1 MMNSLLKT
9 IEQFAQRTP
18 DAIAIEGDDLHLSYA
33 ALQSEV
39 VKLSDHFKR
48 HHYQRLAILMD
59 NSPAWIVFDLAA
71 QMAGITL
78 IPLPAFF
85 SPQQIRHSL
94 ADASA
99 EMLITDQTELT
110 SKILPGL
117 KSRPIQ
123 KVAGQSCWQI
133 ALPVPAG
140 QHTNLNGIA
149 KITYTS
155 GTTGTPKGVC
165 LTQTTMNNVADS
177 LKKNIGIT
185 RGDRHLCLLPFAVLL
200 ENIGGIYTPLLAG
213 ARCIT
218 PGLSKVGHLGASK
231 IDPQQMADA
240 IRTANASSII
250 LLPQMLQALI
260 AEVATG
266 TPLSER
272 LRFIAVGGAPVSRGL
287 LDQAQ
292 ALSLP
297 LFEGYG
303 LSECAS
309 VVAVNTPTNQR
320 SGSVGKLLP
329 HTQIRFAEDGEIMLK
344 GNLFNGYL
352 NQPSTHDEWY
362 ASGDLGHL
370 DADGYLYLTGR
381 KKSCFITS
389 FGRNVAPE
397 WVEKELTL
405 HPAIDQAV
413 VFGEAR
419 PYNIAVI
426 VAQPALKQDVSQ
438 IHSAIE
444 EANQQLPDYAQIGG
458 WLFADESFSL
468 ANQQFTA
475 TGRPRRDAIWS
486 YYAARINHLYSQH
499 GNTINPQHNR
509 KEATHAI
516 L

>member
-1 MMNSLLKT
+1 MNSLLKT
-9 IEQFAQRTP
+9 IQQFAQDTP

-33 ALQSEV
+33 ALQCEV

-48 HHYQRLAILMD
+48 HDYQRLAILMD
-59 NSPAWIVFDLAA
+59 NSPAWVVFDLAA

-94 ADASA
+94 ADAAA
-99 EMLITDQTELT
+99 ESLITDQTALT
-110 SKILPGL
+110 AKILPEL
-117 KSRPIQ
+117 KPRPIQ
-123 KVAGQSCWQI
+123 KVAGQSCWEI
-133 ALPVPAG
+133 ALPVTADR
-140 QHTNLNGIA
+140 HTNLNGIA

-177 LKKNIGIT
+177 LKKTIGIT
-185 RGDRHLCLLPFAVLL
+185 REERHLCLLPFAVLL

-218 PGLSKVGHLGASK
+218 PGMSKVGHLGASK
-231 IDPQQMADA
+231 IDPKQMAAA
-240 IRTANASSII
+240 IRSANASSII

-260 AEVATG
+260 AEVTTG
-266 TPLSER
+266 TALSER

-287 LDQAQ
+287 LDQAE

-303 LSECAS
+303 ISECAS
-309 VVAVNTPTNQR
+309 VVAVNTPTRQR

-329 HTQIRFAEDGEIMLK
+329 HIQIRFAEDGEIMLK

-352 NQPSTHDEWY
+352 NRLSTRDEWY

-370 DADGYLYLTGR
+370 DGDGYLYITGR

-397 WVEKELTL
+397 WIEKELTL
-405 HPAIDQAV
+405 QPAIEQAV

-419 PYNIAVI
+419 PYNVAVI
-426 VAQPALKQDVSQ
+426 VAPPALKQDVSQ
-438 IHSAIE
+438 INAAIE
-444 EANQQLPDYAQIGG
+444 EANRRLPDYAQIGR
-458 WLFADESFSL
+458 WLFADEPFSI

-475 TGRPRRDAIWS
+475 TGRPRRNAIWS
-486 YYAARINHLYSQH
+486 YYATPISHLYCQH
-499 GNTINPQHNR
+499 DSVINP
-509 KEATHAI
+509 
-516 L
+516 